1 MRRELSGS
9 KAGLIFSIIILVVTG
24 LYTESANAL
33 PPFAR
38 QTQNQC
44 GMCHFQH
51 FPKLRQF
58 GRLFKASGLSLSAQP
73 EIEADDLSIPAYLN
87 ATFYTKSKFTQT
99 SDAAVARKGSLAIP
113 DEGSIFVGGRL
124 AEGIGGI
131 VEWGG
136 PLLSTKMIFTREMGV
151 AGRMGMTLFTT
162 DALGPGYGFEVMNT
176 GAVRNHNPF
185 EQATKVTLGNVDNLE
200 LAQAATGITFFGFA
214 PGKGYVTAT
223 LYAPDSNEA
232 GLTNMDTGAALSQ
245 YLRAVYMP
253 QIRDWDVGIGI
264 GVYSGSTKATIA
276 DSDFATRCAVA
287 VDEVCTINTRAR
299 FVDAQAQGELNGHEL
314 GVYFM
319 FAQGDDPGT
328 RTGQVNLFG
337 GSPGDSKPKGWGVD
351 AEYSMTQHLHVTGSV
366 GLSDNGGAGDKKM
379 AGLGLYWQIAQNIA
393 LQPNFEVFRGT
404 QGVDSDGDPVKLA
417 TLTLEAD
424 F

>member
-1 MRRELSGS
+1 LYRDS
-9 KAGLIFSIIILVVTG
+9 AGLLFGIFVLVVTG
-24 LYTESANAL
+24 LYSGQANAL

-73 EIEADDLSIPAYLN
+73 QIEADDLSIPAYLN

-99 SDAAVARKGSLAIP
+99 SDAAVTRKGSLAIP
-113 DEGSIFVGGRL
+113 EEGSIFVGGRL

-200 LAQAATGITFFGFA
+200 LAQAATGVTVFGFA

-232 GLTNMDTGAALSQ
+232 GRTNMDTGAALSQ
-245 YLRAVYMP
+245 YFRAVYMP
-253 QIRDWDVGIGI
+253 QIPDWDVGVGV
-264 GVYSGSTKATIA
+264 GVYSGSTKATLA
-276 DSDFATRCAVA
+276 SGSDLISRCNVLAN
-287 VDEVCTINTRAR
+287 DVCTINTRAR

-328 RTGQVNLFG
+328 KTGQVNLFG
-337 GSPGDSKPKGWGVD
+337 GSAGDAKPRGWGLD

-366 GLSDNGGAGDKKM
+366 GLSDNGGPGSKGM
-379 AGLGLYWQIAQNIA
+379 FGVGLYWQIAQNIA
-393 LQPNFEVFRGT
+393 LQPNLETFRGT
-404 QGVDSDGDPVKLA
+404 QGVDSSGDPVNLA